1 MTADAVGGVWTYV
14 TELIEAM
21 AGRGVAV
28 TVAVMGGGPSAAQL
42 RQCAGAAAVHESAF
56 ALEWTDEP
64 WDDVARAGE
73 WLLRLASDVEPD
85 VVHLNGYVHAA
96 LPWPAPTVVVGHSCV
111 LSWWEAVKGGPAPA
125 AWDEYRARVS
135 AGLAAAG
142 AVVAPTSAFL
152 DQLVRLYG
160 VEDGRVIPNGRS
172 ADWVVA
178 AAKRPFVLGAGR
190 LWDEAKNLT
199 VLDEVARRIEWPV
212 VLAGPLEGPG
222 GRSCEPGAAHA
233 LGALPFGQ
241 LASLLGRAA
250 VFAHPARYEPFG
262 LGPLEAAHS
271 GCALVLGDIPTLRE
285 VWGDAATYVDPDD
298 AAGWA
303 FELSSL
309 LGAPAEIKARGDA
322 ARRRA
327 QAYGPSAMADAYL
340 ATYTDLRMARESA
353 A

>member
-14 TELIEAM
+14 SELTEALAD
-21 AGRGVAV
+21 RGVAV
-28 TVAVMGGGPSAAQL
+28 TLAVMGASPSASQL
-42 RQCAGAAAVHESAF
+42 RQCVGAAAVHEGAF
-56 ALEWTDEP
+56 ALEWMDDP

-73 WLLRLASDVEPD
+73 WLLDLAGDVEPD
-85 VVHLNGYVHAA
+85 VVHLNGYVHGA

-111 LSWWEAVKGGPAPA
+111 LSWWEAVKGGQAPA
-125 AWDEYRARVS
+125 AWDEYRSRVS
-135 AGLAAAG
+135 AGLAAGG
-142 AVVAPTSAFL
+142 AVVAPTQAFL
-152 DQLVRLYG
+152 DRLVSLYG
-160 VEDGRVIPNGRS
+160 VEGGRVIPNGRS
-172 ADWVVA
+172 AVRVVE
-178 AAKRPFVLGAGR
+178 AAKRPFVLAAGR

-222 GRSCEPGAAHA
+222 RQSWEPRSAHA
-233 LGALPFGQ
+233 VGALPFGQ
-241 LASLLGRAA
+241 LAGLLGRAA

-262 LGPLEAAHS
+262 LGPLEAALS

-303 FELSSL
+303 FALSSL
-309 LGAPAEIKARGDA
+309 LGDPAVTEARAAA

-327 QAYGPSAMADAYL
+327 QAYGTTAMADAYL
-340 ATYTDLRMARESA
+340 ATYNDLRVARESA